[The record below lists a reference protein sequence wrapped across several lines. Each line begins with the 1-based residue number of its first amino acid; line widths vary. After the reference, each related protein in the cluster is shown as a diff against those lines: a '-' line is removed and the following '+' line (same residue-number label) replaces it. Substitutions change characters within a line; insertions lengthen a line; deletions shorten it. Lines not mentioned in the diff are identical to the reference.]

1 MAIQQIDTQLATDFI
16 VNQLNTQ
23 QQTLFEI
30 DHLPES
36 TIAFADVTDDVVT
49 GALVLKVF
57 GNTAHISLLAVS
69 SEYRGHGIGHNLVD
83 ATIKTSKSLNLLHIW
98 SACRHTV
105 CWHYQILSTNDAV
118 VADESQF
125 TSLF

>member
-1 MAIQQIDTQLATDFI
+1 MAIQQIDTQLATDFF

-23 QQTLFEI
+23 QQTLFEV

-36 TIAFADVTDDVVT
+36 TIAFADVTADVVI

-69 SEYRGHGIGHNLVD
+69 PEYRGHGIGHNLVD
-83 ATIKTSKSLNLLHIW
+83 AAVT
-98 SACRHTV
+98 A
-105 CWHYQILSTNDAV
+105 ILR
-118 VADESQF
+118 
-125 TSLF
+125 